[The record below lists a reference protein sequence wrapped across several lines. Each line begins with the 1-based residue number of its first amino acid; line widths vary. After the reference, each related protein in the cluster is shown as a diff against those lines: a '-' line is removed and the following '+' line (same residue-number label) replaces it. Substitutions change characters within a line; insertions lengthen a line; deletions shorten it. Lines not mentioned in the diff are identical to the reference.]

1 MPHQFPLKQSFNL
14 AVVCGDG
21 LPISGL
27 LTTLR
32 SAIELVHS
40 NPLCPQVISSPINID
55 FGFSWRPDKAAFF
68 PNGPQNMVLP
78 DLFRVSKAVP
88 VQYEGYAEDLLEI
101 RKEIATMADK
111 PGSQELEEKIEKV
124 ALPYQKYFKQ
134 WFQENDVDWV
144 CAINMT
150 LSDSVSVTKALQN
163 AADERWGGGR
173 PGGILFWDHDLF
185 GSYAVH
191 EGSER
196 VYPIAPNNLTPIP
209 KDLPWY
215 EWAVVSDVLEP
226 ETRSYPTSRRPNV
239 VTNVLPRIE
248 HKQISLAKLELFSGF
263 LKSINVNPDII
274 SCTPILLCPVRVFY
288 VKGIDLSIRAFAA
301 IRDVY
306 CRLRKPCPYLL
317 IFGDPDEEPEHAS
330 VLYELVKAEGVADY
344 VRFLGGVPLYT
355 HIGPTGPRLDER
367 DLLLLCKLSKG
378 GVLYTPKVANVE
390 SVGLGPALA
399 AIAEVPCLVTDFN
412 ALSTVYGN
420 SLHISTLKNL
430 WQEDF
435 AQSAD
440 EFVTFLLDEGPK
452 DDRDKG
458 WASKATENNVI
469 ILKTFP
475 ERPWMDLLLKLANQA
490 GLSKK
495 VVEEA
500 RVAFHEYIR

>member
-1 MPHQFPLKQSFNL
+1 MPHATPLKKTFNV

-40 NPLCPQVISSPINID
+40 NPRCPSVISSPIHID

-68 PNGPQNMVLP
+68 PDGPQNMVLP
-78 DLFRVSKAVP
+78 EKFRVSKVVP
-88 VQYEGYAEDLLEI
+88 ICYNGYGEDLLEV
-101 RKEIATMADK
+101 RREIALVRE
-111 PGSQELEEKIEKV
+111 GLGREELRAKIEMI
-124 ALPYQKYFKQ
+124 AMPYQQYFEQ

-144 CAINMT
+144 FAINMT

-163 AADERWGGGR
+163 AADKRWGSGR

-196 VYPIAPNNLTPIP
+196 VYPIAPNEITPVP

-215 EWAVVSDVLEP
+215 EWIVVSDILEP
-226 ETRSYPTSRRPNV
+226 ETRSYPTSLRASV
-239 VTNVLPRIE
+239 VPNVLPRIRTE
-248 HKQISLAKLELFSGF
+248 QITQENLSLFSEF
-263 LKSINVNPDII
+263 LKSIDVAPNIVT
-274 SCTPILLCPVRVFY
+274 STTILLCPVRVFY

-306 CRLRKPCPYLL
+306 CRLGKPCPYLL
-317 IFGDPDEEPEHAS
+317 IFGDPDEEPEHARM
-330 VLYELVKAEGVADY
+330 LYDLIKAEGVMDH

-355 HIGPTGPRLDER
+355 HNGPTGPKLDER
-367 DLLLLCKLSKG
+367 DLILLCKLSKG

-399 AIAEVPCLVTDFN
+399 AIAGVPCMVTDFN
-412 ALSTVYGN
+412 ALNTVYGS
-420 SLHISTLKNL
+420 SLHVCTLKKL
-430 WQEDF
+430 DEEDF
-435 AQSAD
+435 VQTAE
-440 EFVTFLLDEGPK
+440 EFVSLLLNNHGDGE
-452 DDRDKG
+452 
-458 WASKATENNVI
+458 WALKAARNGEIV
-469 ILKTFP
+469 LKVFP
-475 ERPWMDLLLKLANQA
+475 ERPWSDLLLKLAIKA
-490 GLSKK
+490 DLSQEVTDK
-495 VVEEA
+495 VS
-500 RVAFHEYIR
+500 VAFRNYTR